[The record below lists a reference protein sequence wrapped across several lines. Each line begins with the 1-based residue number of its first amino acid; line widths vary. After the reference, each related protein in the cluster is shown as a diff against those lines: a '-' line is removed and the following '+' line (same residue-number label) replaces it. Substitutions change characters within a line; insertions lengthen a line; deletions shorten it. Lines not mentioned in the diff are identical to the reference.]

1 MFELYFS
8 GTPNSDPQERF
19 SMSNTQIQK
28 TPAQRRMAGLLLG
41 VALGASGALVAF
53 SGSSLLATAAPLSQA
68 PVAPQQGFAPLV
80 ARVKPAVVQIATIST
95 AAADQDNDQSDAL
108 PHQQMPD
115 MPGPFGDMLR
125 RYFGQHGGGAQLE
138 QRALGS
144 GFIIDPAGYIVT
156 NNHVVDGAHAV
167 SVTLTDGKKY
177 KAKVIGRDAKTDVA
191 LVKIDAGHPLP
202 YVSFGDS
209 DNEHEGDWVIAVG
222 NPYGLG
228 GTVTAGIVS
237 GHGRD
242 INAGPY
248 DDFLQIDA
256 PINPGN
262 SGGPLFNQ
270 SGQVVGID
278 TAIYSP
284 SGGSVG
290 IGFAIPSNVAKNIVD
305 QLREHGRIARGY
317 LGVQMQPLTDTL
329 AKAVGLAN
337 DQGVLVDAV
346 TKDSP
351 ASRANL
357 EQGDVI
363 TAFNGHPVTGT
374 RDLAM
379 AVADTPS
386 GKTVN
391 ITLWRD
397 NHSRTVPITVGTQDT
412 TRVASAGDA
421 AQDKPVGMSLE
432 ALTPDMRDQLNV
444 PAGTPGVVV
453 ANVTP
458 GSNADESGV
467 QAGDLIQRIGGTPV
481 RSPDQV
487 ADAIHAAQ
495 HSKKGAISMLVT
507 RNGVSSYLGLQL
519 QA

>member
-1 MFELYFS
+1 
-8 GTPNSDPQERF
+8 
-19 SMSNTQIQK
+19 MSTDQTQK
-28 TPAQRRMAGLLLG
+28 TPSQRRLAGLLLG
-41 VALGASGALVAF
+41 AALGASGAFVAF
-53 SGSSLLATAAPLSQA
+53 TGSSLLATAAPLSQA
-68 PVAPQQGFAPLV
+68 PVAPQQGFASLV
-80 ARVKPAVVQIATIST
+80 ARVKPAVVQISTIST
-95 AAADQDNDQSDAL
+95 PAGDQDNDQSGAL
-108 PHQQMPD
+108 PQQQMPD
-115 MPGPFGDMLR
+115 FDFQGPFGDMLR
-125 RYFGQHGGGAQLE
+125 RYFGQHGGRGMPQME

-167 SVTLTDGKKY
+167 TVTLTDGTKL
-177 KAKVIGRDAKTDVA
+177 KAKVVGRDSKTDLA
-191 LVKIDAGHPLP
+191 LLKIDAGHALP

-209 DNEHEGDWVIAVG
+209 DNEREGDWVIAVG

-237 GHGRD
+237 AHGRD
-242 INAGPY
+242 INSGPY

-290 IGFAIPSNVAKNIVD
+290 IGFAIPSNVARNIVD

-329 AKAVGLAN
+329 AKAVGLSS
-337 DQGVLVDAV
+337 DHGVLVDAV
-346 TKDSP
+346 TDGSP
-351 ASRANL
+351 AARANL
-357 EQGDVI
+357 QQGDVI
-363 TAFNGHPVTGT
+363 TAFNGHPITGT

-379 AVADTPS
+379 AVANTPS
-386 GKTVN
+386 GKTVDM
-391 ITLWRD
+391 TVWR
-397 NHSRTVPITVGTQDT
+397 NGHSHSQAITVGTQGAT
-412 TRVASAGDA
+412 HVASAADA
-421 AQDKPVGMSLE
+421 TSEKPVGMSLE
-432 ALTPDMRDQLNV
+432 ALTPDMRDQLNLQ
-444 PAGTPGVVV
+444 PGAAGVVV
-453 ANVTP
+453 AQVTP

-467 QAGDLIQRIGGTPV
+467 QAGDVIQRIGGQSV
-481 RSPDQV
+481 HSPGQV
-487 ADAIHAAQ
+487 ANAIHAAE
-495 HSKKGAISMLVT
+495 HNKKDAISMLVM